1 MFKFEIGTRIAI
13 AASSEEGE
21 IIARAQYQHMENQYY
36 LRYKAAD
43 GRATESW
50 WGESALRIA

>member
-1 MFKFEIGTRIAI
+1 MFKFELGARLAI
-13 AASSEEGE
+13 AASNEEGE
-21 IIARAQYQHMENQYY
+21 IIARAQYQHMEDQYY